1 VTDVLIIGAGPC
13 GISAA
18 IECKRAGLE
27 PLIIEKGCIVNS
39 IYHFPMKMTFFST
52 PEKIELAGIPFPSVH
67 ERPTREEALEYYR
80 KLVHY
85 FDLKV
90 RTYEKVV
97 QITRTDP
104 GFEVVTE
111 SRLGKRTYQAPYVVV
126 ATGYYDNP
134 NRMNIPGEDL
144 PHVYHYFQDAHPF
157 SEQKVVVIGG
167 RNSAIDVALEMQRV
181 GADVTM
187 VYRRGSF
194 HDSVK
199 AWVRPVIESAIHHGR
214 VKMKWN
220 SQVKEIRPD
229 CVVIEQEGRIEEIP
243 ADAVFA
249 MTGYRPDL
257 SLLEQA
263 GAKID
268 PKTLVPVYSESME
281 TTVPGLYLAGVVAS
295 GNDSTRIFI
304 ENGRFHGEMIVKD
317 ILRKRGGSGK

>member
-1 VTDVLIIGAGPC
+1 MADVLIIGAGPC

-39 IYHFPMKMTFFST
+39 IYHFPLKMTFFST
-52 PEKIELAGIPFPSVH
+52 PEKIEIAGIPFPSVH
-67 ERPTREEALEYYR
+67 ERPTREEALHYYR
-80 KLVHY
+80 KLVRY
-85 FDLKV
+85 FDLPV

-97 QITRTDP
+97 QIKRTET
-104 GFEVVTE
+104 GFEVISE
-111 SRLGKRTYQAPYVVV
+111 SRLGKRTYQAPYVIV

-134 NRMNIPGEDL
+134 NWMKIPGEEL

-167 RNSAIDVALEMQRV
+167 RNSAIDVALELQRV

-187 VYRRGSF
+187 VYRRNAF
-194 HDSVK
+194 HESVK
-199 AWVRPVIESAIHHGR
+199 AWIKPVIESAIQNGR

-229 CVVIEQEGRIEEIP
+229 CVIIERDGMIEEIP

-257 SLLEQA
+257 FLLEQA
-263 GAKID
+263 GAEID
-268 PKTLVPVYSESME
+268 PQTLVPVYSESME
-281 TTVPGLYLAGVVAS
+281 TTVPGLYLAGVVAT
-295 GNDSTRIFI
+295 GKDSTKIFI
-304 ENGRFHGEMIVKD
+304 ENGRFHGEKIVAD
-317 ILRKRGGSGK
+317 ILRKQKSGT